1 MMGATSFVKVTWRA
15 PALAGA
21 CAEIA
26 CVSKIAAAGANKVTK
41 RIFTRLIGLP
51 SSHSSSNGSVTFR
64 ITTSRVAWLGTGY
77 QTNTKRKPCKTR
89 GISEGVL
96 EPGLQLEPD
105 QPSGQDRR

>member
-41 RIFTRLIGLP
+41 RTFTRLIGLP

-64 ITTSRVAWLGTGY
+64 ITTSRVARLDAGY
-77 QTNTKRKPCKTR
+77 QTNTKRKRRETR
-89 GISEGVL
+89 ENLAGPQRPAVVFVTR
-96 EPGLQLEPD
+96 
-105 QPSGQDRR
+105 SG